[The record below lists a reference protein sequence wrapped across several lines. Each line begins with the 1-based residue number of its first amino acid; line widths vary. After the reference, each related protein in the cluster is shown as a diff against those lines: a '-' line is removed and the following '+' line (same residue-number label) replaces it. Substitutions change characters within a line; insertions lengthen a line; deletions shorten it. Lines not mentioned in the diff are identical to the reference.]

1 MNKTPKVQQIIRHG
15 AYGIILRN
23 SHILLTQKRSGPY
36 KGLWGLPG
44 GSIEFGESPEDALRR
59 ELLDEAALEAGE
71 VEFSNIATSTGE
83 YDNNGER
90 YGFHQVGLIYDVTD
104 WTEQADLVPQEEK
117 RWVSLKEIAQAEL
130 TPFARHAISNHI
142 KEPTWRPS
150 YSIQGKVVGLAKHEG
165 RLLVCEVLNDDGIV
179 KGWCLLG
186 GGIEFGETAEDA
198 LRRGILKELGCGI
211 VISGL
216 PIVCENIFEHHGF
229 QGHEIVFAF
238 PITLDNP
245 QIYANHRFQIR
256 EHKGSTHWVE
266 WITIERF
273 ESKECMLF
281 PLAIAEKVKDGLAKV
296 KE

>member
-15 AYGIILRN
+15 AYGVILQD
-23 SHILLTQKRSGPY
+23 SHILLTQKKSGPY

-59 ELLDEAALEAGE
+59 ELLEEAVLEAGKL
-71 VEFSNIATSTGE
+71 EFLNIATSTGE

-90 YGFHQVGLIYDVTD
+90 YGFHQVGLIYNVTD

-117 RWVSLKEIAQAEL
+117 RWVSLKEIVQAEL
-130 TPFARHAISNHI
+130 TPFARHAISNHN
-142 KEPTWRPS
+142 KEQTWRPS
-150 YSIQGKVVGLAKHEG
+150 ISIRGKVVGLAKHE
-165 RLLVCEVLNDDGIV
+165 RKLLVCEVLDDHGNV
-179 KGWCLLG
+179 KGWCPLG

-198 LRRGILKELGCGI
+198 LRREILEELGCCI
-211 VISGL
+211 VISGS

-238 PITLDNP
+238 PVTFDNP
-245 QIYANHRFQIR
+245 QIYSNHRFQIR
-256 EHKGSTHWVE
+256 EHRGSTHWVE
-266 WITIERF
+266 WIAIERF
-273 ESKECMLF
+273 ESKECVLF
-281 PLAIAEKVKDGLAKV
+281 PPAIAEKIKSGLAKD